1 MLKEKINKDF
11 ITAFKAKQMDVKNF
25 LGLIKSTIE
34 NEEKRGNTELSDND
48 IIKILAKFEKN
59 LEEVLA
65 AVVKSGDNNTIQKTA
80 NEIGIVKS
88 YMPEKLSELEIKN
101 EIMKA
106 ITGGAV
112 SMGEIMTIF
121 KDKQADRKLVSQIAK
136 ELL

>member
-34 NEEKRGNTELSDND
+34 NEEKRGNNELSDND